1 MVRPGA
7 LANLARSVPVPGYN
21 HFLTPLRKIVFD
33 YDAESPSQRGLRS
46 YLAKPL
52 LTMAKENPDIEIVV
66 RKLKRGKAGVIRGH
80 YTNGRDKVI
89 CLNGLEENQVANKVD
104 LVLNSS
110 GAKIK
115 PLKNLTLEAGPGG
128 EAARGIWSSLH
139 DASKQGGGYRI

>member
-1 MVRPGA
+1 MVRLGA
-7 LANLARSVPVPGYN
+7 ITNLTRSVPVPGYN

-33 YDAESPSQRGLRS
+33 YDAESPAQAGLRD
-46 YLAKPL
+46 YLARPL
-52 LTMAKENPDIEIVV
+52 LTMAKENPDVEVVV

-89 CLNGLEENQVANKVD
+89 CVNNLKDHEVAKKVE

-115 PLKNLTLEAGPGG
+115 NLKNLTLESGPGG